1 MCGIVGFK
9 SKSHFQSL
17 KDQLSAASNS
27 LSHRGPDDAGLFFE
41 QSAGVGL
48 AHRRL
53 SIIDLSSAGHQP
65 MSTGDGKLLISY
77 NGEIYNFKKIR
88 STLEELG
95 HKFTSATDTEVV
107 LKAYLQWGTDCLEK
121 FIGMFAFAIWD
132 GHHQTLF
139 LARDR
144 LGIKPLYYYL
154 NQSQRTL
161 IFASELKAIMAF
173 KDFAREINTDA
184 VPLFL
189 HYQYIPAPRT
199 IFKNTYKLLPGHFI
213 IYNGEKVTEQAYWT
227 LSEKPNFS
235 NDPGLTEKE
244 YLQHL
249 DELLTA
255 AVSDRLISDV
265 PLGALLSG
273 GIDSSV
279 VVALMQKISSIP
291 VRTFS
296 IGFREQGYNE
306 APWAA
311 GVAEH
316 LKTDHTEL
324 YVSAKD
330 ALDVIPRLPD
340 FYDEP
345 FADSSAIPTF
355 LVSHLTR
362 KQVTVAL
369 SGDGGDEQFAGYVR
383 YWTTRTMAETF
394 NKWPLP
400 VKKILAKVLGGFPS
414 SWVEKCYRPLQRF
427 LPQRLR
433 VANFQDKWQKLIK
446 QMDQT
451 QISELY
457 RMTICLW
464 SEEEITSILA
474 QKLPESQYEHTFQE
488 TGDWPLLARLMRVD
502 QKTYL
507 PDAMLTKVDRASMA
521 TSLEVRV
528 PLLDHRVV
536 EFTAT
541 LPEYFKYRNGTGKY
555 LLKKLLAKYM
565 PVRQFERPKMG
576 FGVPIDR
583 WLRFDLKDLL
593 RDYLSPHRLKR
604 EGLFNAGFV
613 EKKIDEHLNGQANHQ
628 YRLWSLLMWELWRER
643 WLGH

>member
-1 MCGIVGFK
+1 LEDG
-9 SKSHFQSL
+9 
-17 KDQLSAASNS
+17 
-27 LSHRGPDDAGLFFE
+27 
-41 QSAGVGL
+41 AGVGL

-53 SIIDLSSAGHQP
+53 SIIDLSNAGHQP
-65 MSTGDGKLLISY
+65 MSTDDGKVLISY
-77 NGEIYNFKKIR
+77 NGEIYNFREIR
-88 STLEELG
+88 RTLEKRG

-107 LKAYLQWGTDCLEK
+107 LKAYLEWGTDCLEK

-144 LGIKPLYYYL
+144 LGVKPLYYYL
-154 NQSQRTL
+154 NQSQRML

-173 KDFAREINTDA
+173 KDFAREINAEA

-199 IFKNTYKLLPGHFI
+199 IFKNTYKLLPGQFI
-213 IYNGEKVTEQAYWT
+213 IYKGENFSEHAYWT
-227 LSEKPNFS
+227 LSEEPNFS
-235 NDPGLTEKE
+235 NDLGLTENQ

-273 GIDSSV
+273 GIDSSI

-296 IGFREQGYNE
+296 IGFGEQGYNE

-311 GVAEH
+311 GIAKH

-330 ALDVIPRLPD
+330 ALDVIPRLPA

-362 KQVTVAL
+362 SQVTVAL

-383 YWTTRTMAETF
+383 YWSTKAMADGF
-394 NKWPLP
+394 NRFPLP
-400 VKKILAKVLGGFPS
+400 VKKAMAKVLGIMPS
-414 SWVEKCYRPLQRF
+414 SWVEKCYRPLHRF
-427 LPQRLR
+427 LPQHLR
-433 VANFQDKWQKLIK
+433 AANFQDKWQKLIK
-446 QMDQT
+446 QMDRT

-457 RMTICLW
+457 RMTICQW
-464 SEEEITSILA
+464 SAEEIAKILA
-474 QKLPESQYEHTFQE
+474 QQLPESQYEHTFQA
-488 TGDWPLLARLMRVD
+488 TADWPLLARLMRVD

-521 TSLEVRV
+521 VSLEVRV

-536 EFTAT
+536 EFTAN
-541 LPEYFKYRNGTGKY
+541 LPEYFKYRNGAGKY
-555 LLKKLLAKYM
+555 LLKKLLAKYV
-565 PVRQFERPKMG
+565 PVRLFERPKMG
-576 FGVPIDR
+576 FGIPIDR

-593 RDYLSPHRLKR
+593 RDYLSPNRLKR

-613 EKKIDEHLNGQANHQ
+613 GRKIDEHLKGQTNHQ
-628 YRLWSLLMWELWRER
+628 YRLWSLLMWEMWRER
-643 WLGH
+643 WLGN